1 MCETW
6 GMKAAVIYESMTGN
20 TRALAGKIG
29 DELRSR
35 GIETSVSAITNI
47 DLQAVSDADLV
58 FVGSWTDGLF
68 LVGQKPGRSGRLK
81 VMPTLAGKKTIAFC
95 TFALHPGQVV
105 DKLTRI
111 LENRGAEVIGGGH
124 QPPAQVRMRLCPR
137 RHVALWSVLF
147 LASPRPCVITPTLD
161 ALSPLMISARGNPT
175 SIAFGASSLRSSR

>member
-1 MCETW
+1 MCETRV
-6 GMKAAVIYESMTGN
+6 MKAAVIYESMTGN

-35 GIETSVSAITNI
+35 GIETSVSSITNI
-47 DLQAVSDADLV
+47 DLQAVSEADLV

-95 TFALHPGQVV
+95 TFALHPGHVV

-111 LENRGAEVIGGGH
+111 LEHRGAEVIGGM
-124 QPPAQVRMRLCPR
+124 AVRRDDLTQGAIDI
-137 RHVALWSVLF
+137 VEGALAAVL
-147 LASPRPCVITPTLD
+147 V
-161 ALSPLMISARGNPT
+161 
-175 SIAFGASSLRSSR
+175 